1 MTRRST
7 ATGALL
13 GDELG
18 PRGRRRV
25 LIGSVVS
32 GALLALVVVVAL
44 RRLASRGQLDADLW
58 RPLADPRVLRFF
70 LVGALNTVK
79 AAAAAMVGAVTL
91 GMVLALGRLSRAAPL
106 RWLAGTWVEFFRGFP
121 LLLLLLFLAFGL
133 PRYGVKLPLLWTLVL
148 ALTLYNGAVLG
159 EIFRAGILSLDRGQ
173 TEAAYAVGLGYW
185 QTMGSVIVPQ
195 AFRRMVPAIVSQ
207 LITLLKDT
215 SLGFFVQFEELLR
228 RGQLAGQDFR
238 NLLQSLFVVAAMYIA
253 ANFVLSRLARRLEIR
268 QRRRYRAG
276 SIDVTGG
283 PEDLVL
289 VDASEP
295 TPPGAAPARS

>member
-1 MTRRST
+1 MTRRNT
-7 ATGALL
+7 AAGALL

-32 GALLALVVVVAL
+32 GALLVMVVVVAL
-44 RRLASRGQLDADLW
+44 GRLASRGQLDADLW
-58 RPLADPRVLRFF
+58 RPLTDPRVVRFF

-91 GMVLALGRLSRAAPL
+91 GMVLALGRLSRTAPL

-133 PRYGVKLPLLWTLVL
+133 PRYGIKLPLLWTLVL
-148 ALTLYNGAVLG
+148 ALALYNSAVLG

-173 TEAAYAVGLGYW
+173 TEASYAIGLGYW
-185 QTMGSVIVPQ
+185 QTMGFVVVPQ

-215 SLGFFVQFEELLR
+215 SLGFFVQYEELLR

-238 NLLQSLFVVAAMYIA
+238 NVLQSLFVVAAMYIA

-283 PEDLVL
+283 PEDLVT
-289 VDASEP
+289 VDTSEDRDVRVVP
-295 TPPGAAPARS
+295 VRS